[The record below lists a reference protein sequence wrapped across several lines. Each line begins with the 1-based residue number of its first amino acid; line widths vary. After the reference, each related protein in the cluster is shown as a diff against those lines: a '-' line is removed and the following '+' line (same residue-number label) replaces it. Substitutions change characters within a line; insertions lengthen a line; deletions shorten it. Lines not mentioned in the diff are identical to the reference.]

1 MVSENATVICLHI
14 IVCKCIHTDTFMHL
28 HVSYSD
34 VYDSP
39 GLKKDTIADKA
50 ENQAL
55 YSVRYLT

>member
-1 MVSENATVICLHI
+1 MVSEIASVICLCI
-14 IVCKCIHTDTFMHL
+14 VVCKCIHTDRFMHL
-28 HVSYSD
+28 HVSHSD

-55 YSVRYLT
+55 YSVRCLT